1 MLPKMLSTLGSYDLT
16 YGSLAGVMI
25 ALIFF
30 YLIGLGMV
38 AGAELNAALAETP
51 PNGVEE
57 AAKRE
62 ESAS

>member
-1 MLPKMLSTLGSYDLT
+1 
-16 YGSLAGVMI
+16 MI

-51 PNGVEE
+51 KHAVEGAPE
-57 AAKRE
+57 KEDAA
-62 ESAS
+62 S